1 MPMYEYRC
9 PKCDTRFE
17 RLLRLSERDDPQPCP
32 NEKCDEKE
40 TQKMI
45 SAPPSPSRG
54 VAGRV
59 MGIRGETMVL
69 PIVYQTVAALAVCLF
84 LLALMSRGDPDA

>member
-45 SAPPSPSRG
+45 SRTSFSLKGGGWASDGYSG
-54 VAGRV
+54 
-59 MGIRGETMVL
+59 
-69 PIVYQTVAALAVCLF
+69 
-84 LLALMSRGDPDA
+84 